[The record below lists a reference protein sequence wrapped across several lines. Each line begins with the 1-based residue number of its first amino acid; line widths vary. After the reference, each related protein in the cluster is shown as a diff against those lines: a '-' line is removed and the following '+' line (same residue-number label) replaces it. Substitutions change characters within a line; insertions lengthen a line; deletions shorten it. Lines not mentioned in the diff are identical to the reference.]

1 MPSITTEGNIM
12 FAKVIII
19 IASLNYI
26 LGVPYL
32 EISATHLYNPAWTQ
46 HALLHEV
53 WQLGTNA
60 SLALFAL
67 WLGISR
73 GKWHLAAS
81 INLLITLPFVMAY
94 VLRGYYGGSTRYADG
109 SELLINGVNP
119 APIIMLLLTG
129 ALISVVFRDKKEFSK
144 SDI

>member
-1 MPSITTEGNIM
+1 M
-12 FAKVIII
+12 FVKVIII

-26 LGVPYL
+26 LVVPYL
-32 EISATHLYNPAWTQ
+32 EISATHLFNPAWTQ

-60 SLALFAL
+60 SLALFSL

-73 GKWHLAAS
+73 AKWHIAAT
-81 INLLITLPFVMAY
+81 INLLITLSFSMAY
-94 VLRGYYGGSTRYADG
+94 IFRANYGGSTRYADG
-109 SELLINGVNP
+109 SELLINGINP
-119 APIIMLLLTG
+119 APVIMLLLTV
-129 ALISVVFRDKKEFSK
+129 ALISVVFRTRKKFNK